1 MIDADVFLKKPLPF
15 KNLCVVYPPSV
26 EEVVDT
32 KEFGFFVSFLEM
44 TQEDLMDE
52 YEDKKQFLEENGLKI
67 PSPFEYI
74 LLNAYQD
81 EDLSFSFKKGFNFF
95 IHEDVTF
102 LPEIGKI
109 LIGDV
114 EEEMQKIENVE
125 DLRFLTEENFFDFQ
139 NLIRK
144 SLGHDKI
151 ESVEDLSKLHP
162 KIAKMKK
169 KARERDRVKAK
180 QMAKEAP
187 TLGTTLTSI
196 CCMGIGLTPL
206 NIGEISYA
214 AVSEIVSTY
223 QKKEKYNTDCTS
235 LLNGADAKKIGFK
248 YWINND

>member
-15 KNLCVVYPPSV
+15 KNLCIVYPPSIND
-26 EEVVDT
+26 VVDT
-32 KEFGFFVSFLEM
+32 KEFGFFINFLEM
-44 TQEDLMDE
+44 TQEDLEDE
-52 YEDKKQFLEENGLKI
+52 YDDKKQFLEERGLKI
-67 PSPFEYI
+67 PTPFEYV

-81 EDLSFSFKKGFNFF
+81 EELSFLFKKGFKFF

-109 LIGDV
+109 LIGNV

-125 DLRFLTEENFFDFQ
+125 DLRFLTEDNFFDFQ

-144 SLGHDKI
+144 SLGHKKI
-151 ESVEDLSKLHP
+151 ESVEDLSQLHP
-162 KIAKMKK
+162 KVARMKRL
-169 KARERDRVKAK
+169 ARERDRVKAK
-180 QMAKEAP
+180 QIAKEAP
-187 TLGTTLTSI
+187 SLGTLLTSI

-214 AVSEIVSTY
+214 AISEIISTY
-223 QKKEKYNTDCTS
+223 QKKEKYGTDCTS
-235 LLNGADAKKIGFK
+235 LLMGADAKKIGFK